1 MFQRLIGGL
10 ISVNY
15 RSNGNDLNFMN
26 QDTYQYYF
34 ESMPENSIF
43 MEYIIFPLIIF
54 LIILLIYQ
62 FIKKRIM
69 KDDKNELESLKLLQE
84 LLEKGT
90 INDDEFKKK
99 KNKIISKW

>member
-1 MFQRLIGGL
+1 
-10 ISVNY
+10 
-15 RSNGNDLNFMN
+15 MN
-26 QDTYQYYF
+26 QDPYQYYF
-34 ESMPENSIF
+34 ESMPENSISK
-43 MEYIIFPLIIF
+43 EYIIFPLIIF

-84 LLEKGT
+84 LLEKGA

>member
-1 MFQRLIGGL
+1 
-10 ISVNY
+10 
-15 RSNGNDLNFMN
+15 MN
-26 QDTYQYYF
+26 QDSYQYYF

-54 LIILLIYQ
+54 LIIILIYQ

-90 INDDEFKKK
+90 INEDEFKKK
-99 KNKIISKW
+99 KNKIVSKW

>member
-1 MFQRLIGGL
+1 
-10 ISVNY
+10 
-15 RSNGNDLNFMN
+15 MN

-84 LLEKGT
+84 LLEKGA
-90 INDDEFKKK
+90 INEDEFKKK
-99 KNKIISKW
+99 KHKIVSKW

>member
-1 MFQRLIGGL
+1 
-10 ISVNY
+10 
-15 RSNGNDLNFMN
+15 
-26 QDTYQYYF
+26 
-34 ESMPENSIF
+34 MPEDSSF
-43 MEYIIFPLIIF
+43 MEYIIFPLIIV

-84 LLEKGT
+84 LLEKIT
-90 INDDEFKKK
+90 INEDEFKKQ

>member
-1 MFQRLIGGL
+1 
-10 ISVNY
+10 
-15 RSNGNDLNFMN
+15 MN
-26 QDTYQYYF
+26 QDSYQYYF

-43 MEYIIFPLIIF
+43 MEYFIFPLIIF

>member
-1 MFQRLIGGL
+1 
-10 ISVNY
+10 
-15 RSNGNDLNFMN
+15 MN
-26 QDTYQYYF
+26 QDSYQYYF
-34 ESMPENSIF
+34 ESIPENSIF

-62 FIKKRIM
+62 FMRKRIM
-69 KDDKNELESLKLLQE
+69 KDDKDELESLKLLQD

-90 INDDEFKKK
+90 INEDEFQKK

>member
-1 MFQRLIGGL
+1 
-10 ISVNY
+10 
-15 RSNGNDLNFMN
+15 MN
-26 QDTYQYYF
+26 QNTYQYYF

-43 MEYIIFPLIIF
+43 IEYIIFPLIIF

>member
-1 MFQRLIGGL
+1 
-10 ISVNY
+10 
-15 RSNGNDLNFMN
+15 
-26 QDTYQYYF
+26 
-34 ESMPENSIF
+34 MPENSIF

-90 INDDEFKKK
+90 INEDEFIKK
-99 KNKIISKW
+99 KNKIVSKW

>member
-1 MFQRLIGGL
+1 
-10 ISVNY
+10 
-15 RSNGNDLNFMN
+15 MN
-26 QDTYQYYF
+26 QDSYQYYF

-43 MEYIIFPLIIF
+43 MEYIIFPLIIS

-90 INDDEFKKK
+90 INEDEFKKK
-99 KNKIISKW
+99 KNKIVSKW

>member
-1 MFQRLIGGL
+1 
-10 ISVNY
+10 
-15 RSNGNDLNFMN
+15 MN
-26 QDTYQYYF
+26 QDSYQYYF

-54 LIILLIYQ
+54 LVILLFYQ

-90 INDDEFKKK
+90 INEDEFKKK
-99 KNKIISKW
+99 KNKIVSKW

>member
-1 MFQRLIGGL
+1 
-10 ISVNY
+10 
-15 RSNGNDLNFMN
+15 MN
-26 QDTYQYYF
+26 QDSYQYYF

-54 LIILLIYQ
+54 LVVLLIYQ

-69 KDDKNELESLKLLQE
+69 KDDKDELESLKLLQE

-90 INDDEFKKK
+90 INEGEFEKK

>member
-1 MFQRLIGGL
+1 
-10 ISVNY
+10 
-15 RSNGNDLNFMN
+15 MN

-69 KDDKNELESLKLLQE
+69 KDDKNELEILKLLQE

-90 INDDEFKKK
+90 INEDEFKKK

>member
-1 MFQRLIGGL
+1 
-10 ISVNY
+10 
-15 RSNGNDLNFMN
+15 
-26 QDTYQYYF
+26 
-34 ESMPENSIF
+34 MPENSIF

-69 KDDKNELESLKLLQE
+69 KDDKDELESLKLLQD

-90 INDDEFKKK
+90 INEDEFKKK

>member
-1 MFQRLIGGL
+1 
-10 ISVNY
+10 
-15 RSNGNDLNFMN
+15 MN

-54 LIILLIYQ
+54 LIVLLIYQ

-69 KDDKNELESLKLLQE
+69 KDDKDELESLKLLQE

-90 INDDEFKKK
+90 INEGEFEKK

>member
-1 MFQRLIGGL
+1 
-10 ISVNY
+10 
-15 RSNGNDLNFMN
+15 MN
-26 QDTYQYYF
+26 QDSYQYYF
-34 ESMPENSIF
+34 ESIPENSIF

-54 LIILLIYQ
+54 LIVLLIYQ

-90 INDDEFKKK
+90 INEDEFKKK
-99 KNKIISKW
+99 KNKIVSKW

>member
-1 MFQRLIGGL
+1 
-10 ISVNY
+10 
-15 RSNGNDLNFMN
+15 MN
-26 QDTYQYYF
+26 QDSYQYYF

-54 LIILLIYQ
+54 LIVLLIYQ

-69 KDDKNELESLKLLQE
+69 KDDKDELESLKLLQE

-90 INDDEFKKK
+90 INEDEFKKK
-99 KNKIISKW
+99 KNKIVSKW

>member
-1 MFQRLIGGL
+1 
-10 ISVNY
+10 
-15 RSNGNDLNFMN
+15 MN
-26 QDTYQYYF
+26 QDSYQYYF

-69 KDDKNELESLKLLQE
+69 KDDKNELESLKLLHE

-90 INDDEFKKK
+90 INEDEFKKK
-99 KNKIISKW
+99 KNKIVSKW

>member
-1 MFQRLIGGL
+1 
-10 ISVNY
+10 
-15 RSNGNDLNFMN
+15 MN
-26 QDTYQYYF
+26 QDSYQYYF

-62 FIKKRIM
+62 FMRKRIM
-69 KDDKNELESLKLLQE
+69 KDDKDELESLKLLQE

-99 KNKIISKW
+99 KKKIISKW

>member
-1 MFQRLIGGL
+1 
-10 ISVNY
+10 
-15 RSNGNDLNFMN
+15 MN
-26 QDTYQYYF
+26 QDSYQYYF

-54 LIILLIYQ
+54 LIVILIYQ

-69 KDDKNELESLKLLQE
+69 KDDKDELESLKLLQE

-90 INDDEFKKK
+90 INEGEFEKK

>member
-1 MFQRLIGGL
+1 
-10 ISVNY
+10 
-15 RSNGNDLNFMN
+15 
-26 QDTYQYYF
+26 
-34 ESMPENSIF
+34 

-90 INDDEFKKK
+90 INEDEFEKK
-99 KNKIISKW
+99 KNKIVSKW

>member
-1 MFQRLIGGL
+1 
-10 ISVNY
+10 
-15 RSNGNDLNFMN
+15 MN

-69 KDDKNELESLKLLQE
+69 KDDKDELFQSGKYILKFE
-84 LLEKGT
+84 IKIKG
-90 INDDEFKKK
+90 
-99 KNKIISKW
+99 KIIK

>member
-1 MFQRLIGGL
+1 
-10 ISVNY
+10 
-15 RSNGNDLNFMN
+15 MN
-26 QDTYQYYF
+26 QDSYQYYF
-34 ESMPENSIF
+34 ESIPENSIF

-62 FIKKRIM
+62 FMRKRIM

-90 INDDEFKKK
+90 INEDEFEKK
-99 KNKIISKW
+99 KNKIVSKW

>member
-1 MFQRLIGGL
+1 
-10 ISVNY
+10 
-15 RSNGNDLNFMN
+15 
-26 QDTYQYYF
+26 
-34 ESMPENSIF
+34 MPENSIF

-54 LIILLIYQ
+54 LIVLLIYQ

-90 INDDEFKKK
+90 INQGEFEKK

>member
-1 MFQRLIGGL
+1 
-10 ISVNY
+10 
-15 RSNGNDLNFMN
+15 
-26 QDTYQYYF
+26 
-34 ESMPENSIF
+34 MPENSIF

-54 LIILLIYQ
+54 LIVLLIYQ

-90 INDDEFKKK
+90 INEDEFEKK
-99 KNKIISKW
+99 KNKIVSKW

>member
-1 MFQRLIGGL
+1 
-10 ISVNY
+10 
-15 RSNGNDLNFMN
+15 MN
-26 QDTYQYYF
+26 QDSYQYYF

-62 FIKKRIM
+62 LIKKRIM

-90 INDDEFKKK
+90 INEDEFKKK
-99 KNKIISKW
+99 KNKIVSKW